1 MSAFDTGVL
10 RLPIYEQH
18 HREVARGIGQWCQD
32 NRGLWEVSEG
42 CDPDER
48 GLALIRAL
56 GKSGWFGHLSDG
68 ESRDGAQLGD
78 CRSLC
83 LVREALAYADD
94 LADYAFAVQVL
105 SAMPILRFGDDGQ
118 RQRYLPGMAAGSLV
132 GSFAVS
138 EPEAGSDV
146 AQLSLRA
153 ERVAD
158 GYVLN
163 GTKTWIANGTI
174 ADVHCVVART
184 GEGPGPLGL
193 TAFLVPAGT
202 PGVRVRERIRMI
214 APRAFA
220 MLDFEDAR
228 VPQEFVLGAPG
239 GGFAITVE
247 LLNRFR
253 VTVGAAALGFARRAA
268 DAALARAK
276 SRRIYGG
283 PLFDLQL
290 TKATFAD
297 IEVKLNAAAL
307 LVARAGWEIDHD
319 SRQLAVHSSVAKL
332 YATEMAQDVVD
343 SAVQLFG
350 AAGLVKDALPE
361 RLYRQVRSLR
371 IYEGATEVQQMII
384 ADAIAGRRVD
394 PSS

>member
-10 RLPIYEQH
+10 RLPIYEQR

-32 NRGLWEVSEG
+32 NSGLWEVSEG
-42 CDPDER
+42 YDPDER

-56 GKSGWFGHLSDG
+56 GKSGWFGHLSGG
-68 ESRDGAQLGD
+68 ESRERAQLGD

-105 SAMPILRFGDDGQ
+105 SAMPILRFGNDGQ

-153 ERVAD
+153 ERVTD

-202 PGVRVRERIRMI
+202 PGVRVRERIGMI

-228 VPQEFVLGAPG
+228 VPPENVLGAPG

-290 TKATFAD
+290 TKAAFAD

-307 LVARAGWEIDHD
+307 LVARAAWEIDHD
-319 SRQLAVHSSVAKL
+319 SRQMAAHSSVAKL

-394 PSS
+394 PSP